1 VAAVVRVVVAAV
13 TIGEEAA
20 VVVGETVWV
29 ALGAIRANKLRSFLT
44 MLGIII
50 GIGAVIA
57 MLALGE
63 GAQRQ
68 ISAQLDRL
76 GPNVLTV
83 APGQQF
89 MGRVDRGDAELT
101 ARGAEAIAAEGRY
114 IQAVS
119 PEMQRRLQITF
130 SAANASLNVVG
141 VWPSY
146 FDIQRMEVAMGRR
159 FTEGEE
165 RGRRRVALV
174 GASVGPK
181 LNSTTE
187 SMVGQTIKI
196 RGTPF
201 EVIGMIALKGQ
212 QGFSNPDETVY
223 IPLATAQFRVFGTER
238 VNNIYVQ
245 ALNSQTME
253 MAIADI
259 DRALRKDHRLRPGEP
274 SDFNVRDQASL
285 VNVFQETTQT
295 FTFLLAGIAF
305 ISLIVGGIGIMNIML
320 VSVTERTRE
329 IGVRKAMGARRRD
342 ILFQFLVEALA
353 LCIAGGALGVGL
365 GMGSASIMR
374 SSAGWQVAV
383 SPQSVVLAI
392 SFAAS
397 IGLFFGIWPARRAA
411 KLDPI
416 VALRYE

>member
-1 VAAVVRVVVAAV
+1 M
-13 TIGEEAA
+13 I
-20 VVVGETVWV
+20 VGETVWV

-83 APGQQF
+83 SPGQQF
-89 MGRVDRGDAELT
+89 MGRVDRGDNELT
-101 ARGAEAIAAEGRY
+101 ARGAEAILNEGRN
-114 IQAVS
+114 IHAVS
-119 PEMQRRLQITF
+119 PEMQRRQQVQFSANNANLQI
-130 SAANASLNVVG
+130 VG

-146 FDIQRMEVAMGRR
+146 FQIQRLEILLGRT
-159 FTEGEE
+159 FSDGEE
-165 RGRRRVALV
+165 RGRRRVAV
-174 GASVGPK
+174 IGGSVGGR
-181 LNSTTE
+181 LNSLTE
-187 SMVGQTIKI
+187 SMVGEIIRI
-196 RGTPF
+196 RGMPF
-201 EVIGMIALKGQ
+201 EVVGMFEVKGQ
-212 QGFSNPDETVY
+212 QGFSNPDESIY

-238 VNNIYVQ
+238 VNSIYVQ
-245 ALNSQTME
+245 APSSETMDL
-253 MAIADI
+253 AIADI
-259 DRALRKDHRLRPGEP
+259 DRALRKEHRLRPGEQ
-274 SDFNVRDQASL
+274 SDFHVRDQASL
-285 VNVFQETTQT
+285 VNVFQETAQT

-342 ILFQFLVEALA
+342 IMFQFLVEALT
-353 LCIAGGALGVGL
+353 LCTAGGALGVGV
-365 GMGSASIMR
+365 GMASASIMR

-383 SPQSVVLAI
+383 SADAIILAI
-392 SFAAS
+392 TFAAS

-411 KLDPI
+411 RLDPI

>member
-1 VAAVVRVVVAAV
+1 MAVVATAAA
-13 TIGEEAA
+13 IKAEAA
-20 VVVGETVWV
+20 VVIGETIGV

-57 MLALGE
+57 MMAIGE
-63 GAQRQ
+63 GARRQ
-68 ISAQLDRL
+68 IAGQLERL

-83 APGQQF
+83 SPGQQF
-89 MGRVDRGDAELT
+89 MGRVDRGENELT
-101 ARGAEAIAAEGRY
+101 ARGAEAIVAEGRR
-114 IQAVS
+114 IRAVS
-119 PEMQRRLQITF
+119 PEMQRRLQVEF
-130 SAANASLNVVG
+130 NSRNASLQIVG

-146 FDIQRMEVAMGRR
+146 FGIQNVDVTIGRS
-159 FTEGEE
+159 FTDSEE
-165 RGRRRVALV
+165 RGRRRVAIV
-174 GASVGPK
+174 GSNVGTRLQSV
-181 LNSTTE
+181 SQT
-187 SMVGQTIKI
+187 MVGKTIQI

-201 EVIGMIALKGQ
+201 EVIGMIAPKGQ
-212 QGFSNPDETVY
+212 QGWFNPDETIF

-245 ALNSQTME
+245 ATDAQSME
-253 MAIADI
+253 SAIADI
-259 DRALRKDHRLRPGEP
+259 DRALRKEHRLRPGQP
-274 SDFNVRDQASL
+274 SDFSVRDQASL
-285 VNVFQETTQT
+285 VNVFQETAQT

-329 IGVRKAMGARRRD
+329 IGVRKAMGARRKD
-342 ILFQFLVEALA
+342 ILFQFLVEALT
-353 LCIAGGALGVGL
+353 LCVAGGILGVGA
-365 GMGSASIMR
+365 GMGGAIIVK
-374 SSAGWQVAV
+374 SSAGWNTAV

>member
-1 VAAVVRVVVAAV
+1 M
-13 TIGEEAA
+13 I
-20 VVVGETVWV
+20 VGETIWV

-83 APGQQF
+83 SPGQQF
-89 MGRVDRGDAELT
+89 MGRVDRGDNELT
-101 ARGAEAIAAEGRY
+101 ARGAEAILREGRNVH
-114 IQAVS
+114 AVS
-119 PEMQRRLQITF
+119 PEMQRRQQVQF
-130 SAANASLNVVG
+130 SASNASLNIVG

-146 FDIQRMEVAMGRR
+146 FDIQRFEILLGRS
-159 FTEGEE
+159 FTDGEE
-165 RGRRRVALV
+165 RGRRRVAVV
-174 GASVGPK
+174 GGNVGGR
-181 LNSTTE
+181 LNSLTE
-187 SMVGQTIKI
+187 SMVGEIIKI
-196 RGTPF
+196 RGMPF
-201 EVIGMIALKGQ
+201 EVVGMFEVKGQ
-212 QGFSNPDETVY
+212 QGFSNPDESIY
-223 IPLATAQFRVFGTER
+223 IPLSTAQFRVFGTER
-238 VNNIYVQ
+238 VNSIYVQ
-245 ALNSQTME
+245 APSAQTMDL
-253 MAIADI
+253 AIADI
-259 DRALRKDHRLRPGEP
+259 DRALRKEHRLRPGEQ

-285 VNVFQETTQT
+285 VNVFQETAQT

-329 IGVRKAMGARRRD
+329 IGVRKAMGAKRRD
-342 ILFQFLVEALA
+342 IMFQFLVEALT
-353 LCIAGGALGVGL
+353 LCIAGGALGVGV
-365 GMGSASIMR
+365 GMASASIMR

-383 SPQSVVLAI
+383 SADAIILAI

-411 KLDPI
+411 RLDPI